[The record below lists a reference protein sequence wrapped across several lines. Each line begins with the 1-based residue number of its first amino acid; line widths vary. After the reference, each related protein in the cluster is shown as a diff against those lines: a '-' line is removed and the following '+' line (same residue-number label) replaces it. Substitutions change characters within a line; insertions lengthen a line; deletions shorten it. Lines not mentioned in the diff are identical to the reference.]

1 MSLETLYEGVFP
13 GVIQEESELTL
24 LGLSLEGLLAWS
36 RQQPHVSGGTGCQLR
51 PERTPGRDLE

>member
-36 RQQPHVSGGTGCQLR
+36 RQQQIGRAHV
-51 PERTPGRDLE
+51 